1 LVNVDSIGEWRLVF
15 ARSTIDNPQSLIDN
29 RQSSIDNPQS
39 TILNRRFQ
47 SSTLNINRQSAI
59 INP

>member
-1 LVNVDSIGEWRLVF
+1 VALVNVDSIGEWRLVF
-15 ARSTIDNPQSLIDN
+15 ARSTIDNPQSI
-29 RQSSIDNPQS
+29 IDNPQS
-39 TILNRRFQ
+39 TINRRFQ